1 MVDTISKNCYIIV
14 MNKSKKEKL
23 LKAGF
28 KIGSAWDVVGLTPE
42 QAKKAEADYQKK
54 IKQTKN

>member
-1 MVDTISKNCYIIV
+1 
-14 MNKSKKEKL
+14 MNNAKQEKL

-28 KIGSAWDVVGLTPE
+28 KIGTAWDAVGLTPE

-54 IKQTKN
+54 IKQNRG

>member
-1 MVDTISKNCYIIV
+1 MVDTISKKYYIIV
-14 MNKSKKEKL
+14 MNNAKQEKL

-28 KIGSAWDVVGLTPE
+28 SIGSAWDAVGLTPE

-54 IKQTKN
+54 IKQNRG

>member
-1 MVDTISKNCYIIV
+1 MSKSN
-14 MNKSKKEKL
+14 KEKL

-28 KIGSAWDVVGLTPE
+28 SIGSAWDAVGLTPE

-54 IKQTKN
+54 IKQNRG

>member
-1 MVDTISKNCYIIV
+1 

-28 KIGSAWDVVGLTPE
+28 KIGSAWDAVGMTSE
-42 QAKKAEADYQKK
+42 EAKKAETNYQK
-54 IKQTKN
+54 IKQNRG